1 MEAKAIAKTVR
12 VSADKARLVINL
24 IRGKNVDESTSI
36 LENLNNK
43 SSKLILKVLNSA
55 VANAEN
61 NHKLD
66 KTKLYVK
73 ESYINEGPVMKR
85 VLMDSRGHTGR
96 NDKRTSHISIIVAER
111 N

>member
-12 VSADKARLVINL
+12 VSADKVRLTMDL
-24 IRGKNVDESTSI
+24 IRNKKIDDAMSI
-36 LENLNNK
+36 LKNISNK
-43 SSKLILKVLNSA
+43 SSVLIEKVLRSA
-55 VANAEN
+55 IANAEN

-73 ESYINEGPVMKR
+73 EAYVNDGPVMKR
-85 VLMDSRGHTGR
+85 VMIDSRGHTGR
-96 NDKRTSHISIIVAER
+96 KDRRTSHIIVVVAEK